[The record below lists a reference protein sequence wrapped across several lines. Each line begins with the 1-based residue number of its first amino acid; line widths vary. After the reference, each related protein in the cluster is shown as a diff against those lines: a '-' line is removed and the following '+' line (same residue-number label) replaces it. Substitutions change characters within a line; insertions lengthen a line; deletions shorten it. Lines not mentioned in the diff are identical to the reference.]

1 MRPKKI
7 SDEDI
12 LEVARQ
18 CLIEQGSGVSTQFI
32 ADRLEVSQATL
43 FKRFGTKLKLLQAAL
58 SLPIKAKFLLE
69 RIEVLPSDD
78 PVKEQLL
85 TLCLDMLV
93 FFDEMI
99 PCWATLHAAGISFP
113 EHLSEDAP
121 PIRLRK
127 GLTRWIAHLQDQDRI
142 RQQVEPESIAL
153 ALLGAL
159 QHRPFRNHIIKDQS
173 MTQSDSEYV
182 ESIVDVM
189 WRGLI
194 PQEKT

>member
-18 CLIEQGSGVSTQFI
+18 CLMEQGSGVSTQLI
-32 ADRLEVSQATL
+32 ADRLGVSQATL

-58 SLPIKAKFLLE
+58 YLPIRAKAMLS
-69 RIEVLPSDD
+69 RIEILPNDA

-85 TLCLDMLV
+85 DLCLELLA

-99 PCWATLHAAGISFP
+99 PCWATLHAAGMTIP
-113 EHLSEDAP
+113 KNLSDDAP
-121 PIRLRK
+121 PIRARK
-127 GLTRWIAHLQDQDRI
+127 GLTTWIAHLQNQGRI

-153 ALLGAL
+153 ALVGAL
-159 QHRPFRNHIIKDQS
+159 QHRPFRKHIIKDQN
-173 MTQSDSEYV
+173 MMQSDREYV

-194 PQEKT
+194 PQEAI

>member
-18 CLIEQGSGVSTQFI
+18 CFIEQGSNVSTQFI
-32 ADRLEVSQATL
+32 ADRLGVSQATL

-58 SLPIKAKFLLE
+58 HIPIQAKKLLKK
-69 RIEVLPSDD
+69 IEVLPSNL

-85 TLCLDMLV
+85 ELCLEMLK

-99 PCWATLHAAGISFP
+99 PYWATLHAAGITMP
-113 EHLSEDAP
+113 PILSDDAP
-121 PIRLRK
+121 PIRART
-127 GLTRWIAHLQDQDRI
+127 GLTKWIAHLQQQGRI
-142 RQQVEPESIAL
+142 RQQVEPESIAI
-153 ALLGAL
+153 ALIGAL
-159 QHRPFRNHIIKDQS
+159 QHRPFRTHILRDRS
-173 MTQSDSEYV
+173 MVQSDRAYV
-182 ESIVDVM
+182 ESIVDVI

-194 PQEKT
+194 PLEGQ